1 MIDLCRLIVCLSLVA
16 GSAAPVFAQSAVIL
30 VRHAERADQ
39 APGAAAMMAADP
51 ELSDAGRARA
61 ESLARML
68 RDAGITAVFT
78 TQFKRTRQTAEPL
91 AKALG
96 VTVQTVDA
104 RDVDTLVAK
113 IKSST
118 GTVLVVG
125 HSNSVPDTMKGLG
138 VEADVTIAEAEY
150 DNLFVV
156 TRGTGPASMVR
167 LRYR

>member
-1 MIDLCRLIVCLSLVA
+1 MIDLCRLVVCLSLVA
-16 GSAAPVFAQSAVIL
+16 GSAAPVFAQGAVIL

-39 APGAAAMMAADP
+39 APGEAAMMATDP
-51 ELSDAGRARA
+51 DLSNAGRARA

-68 RDAGITAVFT
+68 RDTGITAIFT
-78 TQFKRTRQTAEPL
+78 TQYKRTRQTAEPL

-96 VTVQTVDA
+96 LTVQTVDA
-104 RDVDTLVAK
+104 RDMDGLVAK
-113 IKSST
+113 ITAST

-125 HSNSVPDTMKGLG
+125 HSNSVPGTMKALG

-156 TRGTGPASMVR
+156 TRATGRASMVR